1 MNRVEDV
8 VPKTS
13 RILGRLGEKKE
24 PVFVVIGGIHGNEPA
39 GVEAI
44 ERVIRSIEKEK
55 IQIRGCFIALR
66 GNIKALQQGKRFI
79 QMDLNRLWTEANLQC
94 HECEEAEFE
103 ELESLYEEIRKAANG
118 LRHAFLLDLHTTSAS
133 SSPFFILGDTI
144 RNRRLT
150 ARIPVPKV
158 LGIEEQIEGT
168 LSTFMNEEGL
178 VAINFEAGSHED
190 PGSVHRHEAAIWLAL
205 THTGLVKRDAIPFYS
220 HMRGILRSSAKGLPR
235 IFESIYRYGIAEGE
249 NFKMLPGYFNFKPI
263 HKGEVLASSNG
274 KPVKAPLSGRIFM
287 PLYQEQGDDGFF
299 VIRKINPFWLLV
311 SLVLR
316 LTMPR
321 KWVVFLPGIK
331 RCKRDKWTVRVNK
344 KIARWYPVKI
354 LHLLGYRK
362 VRDEGNRLLMSRR
375 KYDLFAPEKIE
386 L

>member
-1 MNRVEDV
+1 MNREEAA

-13 RILGRLGEKKE
+13 RILGRLGEEKE
-24 PVFVVIGGIHGNEPA
+24 PVVMVIGGIHGNEPA

-44 ERVIRSIEKEK
+44 ERVIRRIREEK
-55 IQIRGCFIALR
+55 IQINGRFIALR
-66 GNIKALQQGKRFI
+66 GNLKALQERKRFI
-79 QMDLNRLWTEANLQC
+79 HIDLNRLWTEAHLQC

-103 ELESLYEEIRKAANG
+103 ELEALYGEIRRAANG
-118 LRHAFLLDLHTTSAS
+118 LRQAFLLDLHTTSAS

-168 LSTFMNEEGL
+168 LSTFLNEKGL

-190 PGSVHRHEAAIWLAL
+190 PGSVDRHEAAIWLAL
-205 THTGLVKRDAIPFYS
+205 THAGLVKRDAIAGYQ
-220 HMRGILRSSAKGLPR
+220 HMRAILHASSKGLPR
-235 IFESIYRYGIAEGE
+235 VFESIYRYGIAEGE
-249 NFKMLPGYFNFKPI
+249 RFKMQAGYYNFKPV
-263 HKGEVLASSNG
+263 HKGEMLASSNG
-274 KPVKAPLSGRIFM
+274 KPVYSPMAGRIFM

-299 VIRKINPFWLLV
+299 IIRKINPFWLLV

-321 KWVVFLPGIK
+321 KWIVFLPGIK
-331 RCKRDKWTVRVNK
+331 RCKRDIWTVRVNK
-344 KIARWYPVKI
+344 KIARLYPLKI

-362 VRDEGNRLLMSRR
+362 VRDEGSRLLVSRR
-375 KYDLFAPEKIE
+375 KYDLFAPKKIE

>member
-13 RILGRLGEKKE
+13 RILGHLGGKKE

-44 ERVIRSIEKEK
+44 ERVIRSIEEEK
-55 IQIRGCFIALR
+55 IQIRGCLIALR
-66 GNIKALQQGKRFI
+66 GNMKALQQGKRFI

-103 ELESLYEEIRKAANG
+103 ELKSLYEEIRRAVNG

-144 RNRRLT
+144 RNRKLT

-190 PGSVHRHEAAIWLAL
+190 PGSVNRHEAAIWLAL
-205 THTGLVKRDAIPFYS
+205 THAGLVERDAVPFYS
-220 HMRGILRSSAKGLPR
+220 HMRAILRSSAKGLPR
-235 IFESIYRYGIAEGE
+235 VFESIYRYGIAEDE

-316 LTMPR
+316 LTMPH

-331 RCKRDKWTVRVNK
+331 RCKNDKWTVRVNK
-344 KIARWYPVKI
+344 KIARWYPLKI

-362 VRDEGNRLLMSRR
+362 VRDEGSRLLMSRR